1 MGDDELDWPL
11 TYPAKDGRTILV
23 RHAAYGDAPA
33 LHRGAL
39 EVADEGIYLR
49 VERQGIGDLPAVIE
63 RVRTYLTTPRA
74 AQLVGELERQ
84 VVGTLAMDPGPYGD
98 KDRHWCSLDMWV
110 LPAARGVGVGH
121 ALMDAG
127 LAWARSERFEKVV
140 LQLFGS
146 NHAAISLS
154 HEFGFA
160 TEGRQK
166 NLFVLPGIGY
176 VDNILMALD
185 L

>member
-1 MGDDELDWPL
+1 MNKAFVKEDD
-11 TYPAKDGRTILV
+11 
-23 RHAAYGDAPA
+23 
-33 LHRGAL
+33 
-39 EVADEGIYLR
+39 
-49 VERQGIGDLPAVIE
+49 
-63 RVRTYLTTPRA
+63 
-74 AQLVGELERQ
+74 
-84 VVGTLAMDPGPYGD
+84 
-98 KDRHWCSLDMWV
+98 
-110 LPAARGVGVGH
+110 